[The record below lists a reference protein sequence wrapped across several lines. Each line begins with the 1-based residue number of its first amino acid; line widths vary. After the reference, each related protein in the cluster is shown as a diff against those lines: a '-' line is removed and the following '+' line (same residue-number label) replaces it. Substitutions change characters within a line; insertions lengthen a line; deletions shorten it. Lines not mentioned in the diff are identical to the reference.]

1 MGERK
6 NLTGTVVSDKMTKTV
21 IVSVETMTR
30 HRLYR
35 KTIRRRRK
43 YVAHDEQEEAKVG
56 DTVRLEES
64 RPVSRTKRWRVAEI
78 VERGEVPEIAPEEID
93 REYITLTREREAPPP
108 PKAAAETAPPADS
121 ASAEAETPA
130 EAAPSAESASAEA
143 PEAAAPVEV
152 EAAAETVEPE
162 AAAETVEPEAATE
175 TIEPEAAA
183 ETVEAEAA
191 EIDEEQTQP

>member
-30 HRLYR
+30 HRIYR

-56 DTVRLEES
+56 DTVRIEES

-93 REYITLTREREAPPP
+93 REYLTLTREREAPPP
-108 PKAAAETAPPADS
+108 PKAAAEPEAAVEVVPETEVS
-121 ASAEAETPA
+121 VETAEAEAEGPA
-130 EAAPSAESASAEA
+130 AESAAEAEA
-143 PEAAAPVEV
+143 PAEEAAAAES
-152 EAAAETVEPE
+152 AA
-162 AAAETVEPEAATE
+162 
-175 TIEPEAAA
+175 
-183 ETVEAEAA
+183 VEAEAEA
-191 EIDEEQTQP
+191 SAGESVEPEEPDESEEEQAQP